1 MSLSSSIDQWI
12 TSASRRLLRLVNKSL
27 AAWASVVV
35 LLVLATV
42 QPSAYGLEFPMTS
55 RITIPDEATAP
66 AANLA
71 VTPTQAPVANV
82 ALFTQMQTTAMV
94 SSNQLA
100 LVALQSQQIEMARTI
115 TGAQTVAKEI
125 MAMDYKWG
133 ASQFGCLKTLWSNE
147 SHWNYKA
154 HNYSSGAHGI
164 AQALPANKMDVIA
177 TDWRTNPVTQIRW
190 GLRYIDI
197 RYSTPC
203 KALRT
208 FNWRG
213 SY

>member
-1 MSLSSSIDQWI
+1 MSLSNSIDQWF
-12 TSASRRLLRLVNKSL
+12 TSAPTRFRRLANKSL
-27 AAWASVVV
+27 AAWASIVV

-55 RITIPDEATAP
+55 HISIPDEVNLSVAP
-66 AANLA
+66 
-71 VTPTQAPVANV
+71 TPTPTTASV

-94 SSNQLA
+94 SSNALA
-100 LVALQSQQIEMARTI
+100 MVALQSQQIEMARTI

-125 MAMDYKWG
+125 MALNYKWG
-133 ASQFGCLKTLWSNE
+133 ASQFGCLKTLWSHE

-164 AQALPANKMDVIA
+164 AQALPADKMSIIA
-177 TDWRTNPVTQIRW
+177 ADWRTNPVTQIRW
-190 GLRYIDI
+190 GLHYIDI

-203 KALRT
+203 KALQN

>member
-1 MSLSSSIDQWI
+1 MSLSKSIDQWFA
-12 TSASRRLLRLVNKSL
+12 SAPTRLRRLANKSL

-35 LLVLATV
+35 LLVLAAV

-55 RITIPDEATAP
+55 HISIPDEV
-66 AANLA
+66 NLA
-71 VTPTQAPVANV
+71 VQPSTQPTTAPI
-82 ALFTQMQTTAMV
+82 ALYSQMQTTALV
-94 SSNQLA
+94 SSNELA
-100 LVALQSQQIEMARTI
+100 MVALQSQQIEMARTI
-115 TGAQTVAKEI
+115 TGAQTVARQI
-125 MAMDYKWG
+125 MLTNYKWG
-133 ASQFGCLKTLWSNE
+133 TSQFGCLKTLWSHE

-164 AQALPANKMDVIA
+164 AQALPADKMSIIA
-177 TDWRTNPVTQIRW
+177 ADWRTNPVTQIRW
-190 GLRYIDI
+190 GLHYIDL

>member
-1 MSLSSSIDQWI
+1 MLSLSSSIDQWF
-12 TSASRRLLRLVNKSL
+12 TSASTHLRSIVNKSL

-35 LLVLATV
+35 LLVLAAV

-55 RITIPDEATAP
+55 HIAIPDEVNLSVAP
-66 AANLA
+66 
-71 VTPTQAPVANV
+71 TPAPTMASV
-82 ALFTQMQTTAMV
+82 ALYSQMQTTALV
-94 SSNQLA
+94 SSNELA
-100 LVALQSQQIEMARTI
+100 MVALQSQQIEMARTI
-115 TGAQTVAKEI
+115 TGAQKVARLI
-125 MAMDYKWG
+125 MMTNYKWG
-133 ASQFGCLKTLWSNE
+133 ASQFGCLKTLWAHE

-164 AQALPANKMDVIA
+164 AQALPADKMSIIA
-177 TDWRTNPVTQIRW
+177 ADWRTNPVTQIRW
-190 GLRYIDI
+190 GLHYIDL

-203 KALRT
+203 KALSN

>member
-1 MSLSSSIDQWI
+1 LSLSSSIDQWF
-12 TSASRRLLRLVNKSL
+12 TSASTRLRSFVNKSL
-27 AAWASVVV
+27 AAWVSVVV
-35 LLVLATV
+35 LLVLAAV

-55 RITIPDEATAP
+55 HISIPDEV
-66 AANLA
+66 NLA
-71 VTPTQAPVANV
+71 VQPSTQPTTAPI
-82 ALFTQMQTTAMV
+82 ALYSQMQTTALV
-94 SSNQLA
+94 SSNELA
-100 LVALQSQQIEMARTI
+100 MVALQSQQIEMARTI
-115 TGAQTVAKEI
+115 TGAQTVARQI
-125 MAMDYKWG
+125 MLTNYKWG
-133 ASQFGCLKTLWSNE
+133 TSQFGCLKTLWSHE

-164 AQALPANKMDVIA
+164 AQALPADKMSIIA
-177 TDWRTNPVTQIRW
+177 ADWRTNPVTQIRW
-190 GLRYIDI
+190 GLHYIDL

>member
-1 MSLSSSIDQWI
+1 MSLSSSIDQWF
-12 TSASRRLLRLVNKSL
+12 TSASTRLRILINKSL
-27 AAWASVVV
+27 AAWVSIVV

-55 RITIPDEATAP
+55 HISIPDEV
-66 AANLA
+66 NLA
-71 VTPTQAPVANV
+71 VVPTPAPTMASV
-82 ALFTQMQTTAMV
+82 ALYSQMQTGALV
-94 SSNQLA
+94 SSNELA
-100 LVALQSQQIEMARTI
+100 MVALQSQQIEMARTI
-115 TGAQTVAKEI
+115 TGAQSVARLI
-125 MAMDYKWG
+125 MMRNYKWG
-133 ASQFGCLKTLWSNE
+133 ASQFGCLKTLWSHE

-164 AQALPANKMDVIA
+164 AQALPADKMSIIA
-177 TDWRTNPVTQIRW
+177 ADWRTNPVTQIRW
-190 GLRYIDI
+190 GLHYIDL

-203 KALRT
+203 KALSN